1 MEKVIKNAQPQ
12 NKWKRRFGDR
22 KDGRKLHS
30 IDPMSRVAYFIM
42 PDRVGSMNLFRDA
55 VPIDAMLDYV
65 HKKRK
70 EGLKNFGLMH
80 VFIAAYVRTVSQKP
94 AINRFISGQTL
105 FARRTVQL
113 IMTVKKEMS
122 LKGEETVIKLD
133 FERDATAS
141 EIYEQFNQV
150 VEEVKNQGDEKNAF
164 DRLAGL
170 LNYIPRLLLR
180 FVVGC
185 LKFFDYFGLLPGGL
199 IKLSPFHGSIVM
211 TSMGSLG
218 IPPIF
223 HHLYNFGNVPV
234 FMAFSAVKHENE
246 LLSDGTVR
254 PRRYFEFTVS
264 TDERICD
271 GFYYAAAF
279 HQLRDILLHPEQLDE
294 KVEVIEDVD

>member
-223 HHLYNFGNVPV
+223 HHLYNFGDVPV